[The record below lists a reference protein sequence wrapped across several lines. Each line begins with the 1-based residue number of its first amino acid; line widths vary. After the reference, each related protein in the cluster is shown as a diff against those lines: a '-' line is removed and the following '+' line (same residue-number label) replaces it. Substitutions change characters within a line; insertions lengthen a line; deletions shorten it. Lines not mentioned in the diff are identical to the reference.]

1 MTSFKSDTGPYL
13 QYTHLRLT
21 SLTRKNR
28 ELLPLP
34 PPEQI
39 AAEILA
45 EQPAAREIAF
55 LLGTYPDVVRTRA
68 ERGRHVCIPPRA
80 RHLERVGDGR
90 SSGQDGRGART
101 DVALFVCLGR
111 AWGWDAI
118 ETDVRW
124 GGVGFVL
131 VPCCFS

>member
-28 ELLPLP
+28 ELLSLP

-55 LLGTYPDVVRTRA
+55 LLGTYLDVVRTRA
-68 ERGRHVCIPPRA
+68 ERGRNVCIPPLA

-90 SSGQDGRGART
+90 S
-101 DVALFVCLGR
+101 
-111 AWGWDAI
+111 
-118 ETDVRW
+118 
-124 GGVGFVL
+124 
-131 VPCCFS
+131 